1 VIIPIVV
8 SLFMQCPAL
17 SHLYARCSRFL
28 FSELNI
34 YPKPLE
40 YVFMGLRAGIYGGSG
55 YAGAEL
61 VRLLAGHP
69 EVGALGV
76 SSRGY
81 AGRGISEVYPQLAVE
96 GAYVEPEEIDASS
109 LDAAFVA
116 YGHGESAE
124 AVKGLLEAGARL
136 VVDLSA
142 DFRLSDVGV
151 YEEWYGEHPAPA
163 LLGEAHYGLP
173 EVFGAPGGR
182 LVANPGCYPTAAIL
196 ALAPVVRR
204 VAVRSVTVNAL
215 SGVSGAGAKPS
226 VKTHFVTVNE
236 SVSAY
241 GISNGSPRHRHTPE
255 IEMMLRRVGKTPEVT
270 FVPHL
275 LPISRGELETIVVEL
290 EEPEELPEAG
300 DVLGWYAEDYE
311 GWGFVEARVEPP
323 HISHVANTNRARLSA
338 AVDPRAGKLLLFA
351 AVDNLL
357 KGAAGAAVQNMN
369 LALGYPEDLG
379 LEHLK

>member
-1 VIIPIVV
+1 
-8 SLFMQCPAL
+8 M
-17 SHLYARCSRFL
+17 
-28 FSELNI
+28 
-34 YPKPLE
+34 
-40 YVFMGLRAGIYGGSG
+40 
-55 YAGAEL
+55 

-69 EVGALGV
+69 EVGAMRV

-96 GAYVEPEEIDASS
+96 GEYVEPEEIDASS

-124 AVKGLLEAGARL
+124 AVEGLLEAGARL
-136 VVDLSA
+136 IVDLSA
-142 DFRLSDVGV
+142 DFRLPDVQV
-151 YEEWYGEHPAPA
+151 YEEWYGEHPAPG
-163 LLGEAHYGLP
+163 LLEEAHYGLP
-173 EVFGAPGGR
+173 EVFGAPEGR

-204 VAVRSVTVNAL
+204 VEGIRSITVNAL

-236 SVSAY
+236 SVSPY
-241 GISNGSPRHRHTPE
+241 GIVSGSPRHRHTPE
-255 IEMMLRRVGKTPEVT
+255 IEMMLRRVGETPEVT

-290 EEPEELPEAG
+290 EEPGALPGAD
-300 DVLGWYAEDYE
+300 DVLGWYAEDYG
-311 GWGFVEARVEPP
+311 GWRFVEAGAEPP
-323 HISHVANTNRARLSA
+323 HVSHVANTNRARLSA
-338 AVDPRAGKLLLFA
+338 AVDERTGKLLLFA